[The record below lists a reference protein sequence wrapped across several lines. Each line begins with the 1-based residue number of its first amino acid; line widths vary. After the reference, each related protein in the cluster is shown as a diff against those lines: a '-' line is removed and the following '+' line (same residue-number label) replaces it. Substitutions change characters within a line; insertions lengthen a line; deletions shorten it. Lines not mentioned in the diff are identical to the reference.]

1 MARGLSDT
9 WPSVN
14 ETWCQLPLFREP
26 SPKVLHF
33 RFCENFCSL
42 CPRESAPP
50 LSLSLFFFKSHLRN
64 NTALSFSLLLPPGQG
79 HWVLCISLHVPFR
92 QQKNPWKNAMAA
104 LHRARLHTYEL
115 SYTQTW
121 TVFLKPVIPGRSWLD
136 KYCWKISVFSSKSS
150 SLTFFSWR
158 KEHNRRKRFV
168 CFSDIPLPEDH

>member
-1 MARGLSDT
+1 MKPGANC
-9 WPSVN
+9 PSSGNHLQRFYISGSVRISAVYA
-14 ETWCQLPLFREP
+14 LGKAPL
-26 SPKVLHF
+26 
-33 RFCENFCSL
+33 
-42 CPRESAPP
+42 

-115 SYTQTW
+115 SYTQAW

-158 KEHNRRKRFV
+158 KEHNRRKQFV